1 VSCNLQGQVI
11 LNTRPVH
18 QQAELTQMLQFDG
31 ARVLSFPLINIEQIN
46 IEQIDIE
53 PIDIAAAPQSP
64 AQSVLSPLWP
74 SVSPPISRPIADY
87 DILLFVSRNAVEGA
101 FRFIEA
107 TDLRAST
114 CFGVIGSA
122 TRTALAAALDNSHF
136 DLAGCL
142 VAGEPYNSE
151 TLLQAQ
157 ALQQVAGKRVLILR
171 GQHGRNLLGD
181 ELARRGAEVEY
192 AEVYRRAVPRHGVE
206 IFNQLSAPCFPTLVI
221 LTSDEGMHNLFKLVD
236 ASAAR
241 ALCRVPWLLISERM
255 RESAR
260 KLGHNATVLIARNAS
275 DKGIRQT
282 ICEWADQR

>member
-1 VSCNLQGQVI
+1 MSCNLQGQVI
-11 LNTRPVH
+11 LNTRPAH
-18 QQAELTQMLQFDG
+18 QQADLTQMLQFDG
-31 ARVLSFPLINIEQIN
+31 ARVLSFPLIA
-46 IEQIDIE
+46 IE
-53 PIDIAAAPQSP
+53 PINTAAAPRTP
-64 AQSVLSPLWP
+64 AKSVLS
-74 SVSPPISRPIADY
+74 PISRPISDY

-101 FRFIEA
+101 FRFIET

-122 TRTALAAALDNSHF
+122 TRTALAAALDDSHF

-192 AEVYRRAVPRHGVE
+192 AEVYRRVVPRHEVGF
-206 IFNQLSAPCFPTLVI
+206 FNQLTATCFPTLVI
-221 LTSDEGMHNLFKLVD
+221 LTSDEGMQNLFKLVD
-236 ASAAR
+236 PSTAQ

-260 KLGHNATVLIARNAS
+260 KLGHNASVLIARNAS

-282 ICEWADQR
+282 ICEWAD

>member
-1 VSCNLQGQVI
+1 MSCNLQEQVI
-11 LNTRPVH
+11 LNTRPAH
-18 QQAELTQMLQFDG
+18 QQAELTQMLQLDG
-31 ARVLSFPLINIEQIN
+31 ARVLSFPLIEIEQIA
-46 IEQIDIE
+46 IE
-53 PIDIAAAPQSP
+53 PINIEPINIESISNAAAPQSP
-64 AQSVLSPLWP
+64 TQSVSQ
-74 SVSPPISRPIADY
+74 PISRPIGDY

-101 FRFIEA
+101 FRFIDT
-107 TDLRAST
+107 TDLQAST

-122 TRTALAAALDNSHF
+122 TRTALAAVLEDSDF

-157 ALQQVAGKRVLILR
+157 ALQQVARKRVLILR

-181 ELARRGAEVEY
+181 ELSRRGAEVEY
-192 AEVYRRAVPRHGVE
+192 AEVYRRAIPRHGARV
-206 IFNQLSAPCFPTLVI
+206 FSQLTAPCFPTLVL
-221 LTSDEGMHNLFKLVD
+221 LTSAEGMHNLFKLVD
-236 ASAAR
+236 ATAAE
-241 ALCRVPWLLISERM
+241 ALRRVPWLLISERM

-282 ICEWADQR
+282 ICEWAEQR

>member
-1 VSCNLQGQVI
+1 MSCHLQGQVI
-11 LNTRPVH
+11 LNTRPAH

-31 ARVLSFPLINIEQIN
+31 ARVLSFPLIEIEQIG
-46 IEQIDIE
+46 IEQISTD
-53 PIDIAAAPQSP
+53 PAAAPRSST
-64 AQSVLSPLWP
+64 QSVL
-74 SVSPPISRPIADY
+74 PPISRPISDY

-101 FRFIEA
+101 FRFIET
-107 TDLRAST
+107 TDLRASV

-122 TRTALAAALDNSHF
+122 TRTALAAALDDSHF

-181 ELARRGAEVEY
+181 ELVRRGAEVEY
-192 AEVYRRAVPRHGVE
+192 AEVYRRVVPRHEIG
-206 IFNQLSAPCFPTLVI
+206 IFNQLTATCFPTLVI
-221 LTSDEGMHNLFKLVD
+221 LTSDEGMQNLFKLVD

-282 ICEWADQR
+282 ICEWAD